1 VSDSRI
7 SRRDFLKLMGFL
19 TVGSIGFG
27 TLFGLFKKQN
37 MISYYPQPA
46 VAQTTAGGTWT
57 LGQNTTIV
65 AIHAAYIYTGNVL
78 YVSGSSYCINTE
90 AGPYTGRILAPTTG
104 TETGFTTADDLFCS
118 GAAQLANGNIFACGG
133 TKLYDTDVNNCSG
146 KWHGANCAYE
156 FNTSGTIS
164 GGPISRTTSMAQG
177 RWYPTCVTLPD
188 GKVLIVS
195 GSDDYGDYNYIT
207 EVYDPATKTISIKYD
222 PSTSNTYMVG
232 STATNCT
239 GPKPTYGGPNQGT
252 APWLSLYPRMHL
264 MPSGLVFASSPL
276 QNTYQWDPSSF
287 TWTFVNSTSQTYR
300 DYGTSIL
307 LPLQNTTSERGKVL
321 IVGGST
327 NDTTVAT
334 NICEIEDFNQG
345 TSTAPKLRQVASLNY
360 ARKFVLP
367 IILPNG
373 KVIIFGGSSQ
383 GTTNPIY
390 IPEMFDPENEG
401 AGWVTLPAA
410 TVPRVYHGVAL
421 LLADGSIWTASS
433 TVGQCNPEMRTEIFK
448 PSYFSATRPAI
459 SGTPTVGDY
468 GQSIT
473 IPTPNPTSISRVSLT
488 NLSATT
494 HHYEANVRL
503 IWLQITGT
511 SSSSITV
518 SAPLNAKLA
527 PPGYYM
533 IHVLDSSLVPSAAQI
548 IKIPG
553 AGITSSPPA
562 QVQGLSASTVSST
575 QINLSWTANL
585 PADNIAH
592 YNIYRS
598 TTSGFTPGAGNLI
611 NSTVTATSFQD
622 SGLIANTTYY
632 YKVSGTNSAGE
643 GPASAQ
649 ASATTQT
656 ATNPDTTSPT
666 VNITS
671 PANGASVRHGNI
683 LVRGTAADNVG
694 GSGVKN
700 VQVQVDSGT
709 FATATP
715 ASSGNWSTW
724 SITVNIPQPKQH
736 TITAKATDNAGNS
749 GSKSITINVTT

>member
-1 VSDSRI
+1 MVTFSYIYQQVNYIRFFELYRHMSDRSI
-7 SRRDFLKLMGFL
+7 SRRDFLKIMGFL

-27 TLFGLFKKQN
+27 TLFESFKKQN
-37 MISYYPQPA
+37 MISYYPQSA
-46 VAQTTAGGTWT
+46 VAQTTGGGTWS

-65 AIHAAYIYTGNVL
+65 AIHAAYILTGKIL
-78 YVSGSSYCINTE
+78 YVAGSSYCINTE
-90 AGPYTGRILAPTTG
+90 AGPYTGRVLDPATG
-104 TETGFTTADDLFCS
+104 TETSFTMADDFFCS

-146 KWHGANCAYE
+146 SWHGANSAYE
-156 FNTSGTIS
+156 LNTSGTIS

-195 GSDDYGDYNYIT
+195 GSDDYGDYNYLT

-222 PSTSNTYMVG
+222 PSTSNTYAVG
-232 STATNCT
+232 STATSCT

-287 TWTFVNSTSQTYR
+287 TWTLVNSTSQTYR

-307 LPLQNTTSERGKVL
+307 LPLQNTSSERGKVL

-334 NICEIEDFNQG
+334 NVCEIEDFNQG
-345 TSTAPKLRQVASLNY
+345 TSRAPNLRQITPLHN

-383 GTTNPIY
+383 GTTNPVY

-421 LLADGSIWTASS
+421 LLADGSVWTASS
-433 TVGQCNPEMRTEIFK
+433 TVNPCQPEMRTEIYK
-448 PSYFSATRPAI
+448 PAYFSATRPTI
-459 SGTPTVGDY
+459 SGTPTVGGY

-488 NLSATT
+488 SLSATT
-494 HHYEANVRL
+494 HHYDANVRL
-503 IWLQITGT
+503 IWLQITSTG
-511 SSSSITV
+511 SSSITA
-518 SAPLNAKLA
+518 SAPLNANLA

-533 IHVLDSSLVPSAAQI
+533 IHVLDSSLVPSTAQI
-548 IKIPG
+548 IQIPG
-553 AGITSSPPA
+553 SGGGGAGDTTPP
-562 QVQGLSASTVSST
+562 TVSST
-575 QINLSWTANL
+575 T
-585 PADNIAH
+585 
-592 YNIYRS
+592 
-598 TTSGFTPGAGNLI
+598 
-611 NSTVTATSFQD
+611 
-622 SGLIANTTYY
+622 
-632 YKVSGTNSAGE
+632 
-643 GPASAQ
+643 
-649 ASATTQT
+649 
-656 ATNPDTTSPT
+656 
-666 VNITS
+666 
-671 PANGASVRHGNI
+671 PANGATGVPVNTVVTIIFSEQMQSSTIIWQNISFTDASFNSVDRAVS
-683 LVRGTAADNVG
+683 LAADNITCTVTPIAALTAG
-694 GSGVKN
+694 TNYIVTVLTGVK
-700 VQVQVDSGT
+700 DL
-709 FATATP
+709 
-715 ASSGNWSTW
+715 
-724 SITVNIPQPKQH
+724 
-736 TITAKATDNAGNS
+736 AGNS
-749 GSKSITINVTT
+749 MASPFSFSFTGIIWNNFACSSNWSNCYYSKQHSA